1 MVGSKNGVGTTKA
14 ESVNLS
20 SVACSKFNAT
30 KANSVDNELCGI
42 SEFLSDFEFTF
53 CSNPFQSELKL
64 DLSIIRQSEQRPPE
78 KKWRKKDKCFFLAL
92 RREIFKS
99 AFSASIFIESTVGV
113 TLTHSS
119 PFKYSAWLG

>member
-1 MVGSKNGVGTTKA
+1 MK
-14 ESVNLS
+14 LS
-20 SVACSKFNAT
+20 SVVCSNFNAT

-42 SEFLSDFEFTF
+42 SEFLSDCEFTF

-64 DLSIIRQSEQRPPE
+64 DLSIICESERPPE

-113 TLTHSS
+113 TLTDSS
-119 PFKYSAWLG
+119 SFKYSGF